1 MARSL
6 VASVSLISG
15 GQRNIKTMVLS
26 VSDVKFN
33 RTIVM
38 HGQHVDQTREM
49 RPCFCD
55 LNGIRIVPE
64 IVMKYRRQ
72 NSCMDPHNPPLVR
85 SA

>member
-33 RTIVM
+33 VSS
-38 HGQHVDQTREM
+38 
-49 RPCFCD
+49 
-55 LNGIRIVPE
+55 L
-64 IVMKYRRQ
+64 
-72 NSCMDPHNPPLVR
+72 
-85 SA
+85 